1 MNKVN
6 LTIDNKIITAEP
18 GTTILAAA
26 MQNDI
31 FIPSF
36 CHINDLKPDPACFIC
51 VVEVEGESDL
61 VPSCSTEISAGM
73 CIRTTTERVELA
85 RRTCIE
91 LLLSD
96 HLGDCLGP
104 CMTACPAMIDIP
116 GFINYLSLGET
127 LRALELINQSMP
139 FPGSLGRIC
148 SRPCETACRRQ
159 LVETEV
165 AICHLKRFAADAV
178 SESGEEHRPQPAPAT
193 DKKVAIV
200 GAGPTG
206 LSAAYF
212 LQLQGHHCTIYDAHK
227 SAGGMLRH
235 CIPDFRLPPD
245 VIEREI
251 GVIKELGTEI
261 KGHTRLGHDVTLEE
275 LRDGFDAVFLALGAG
290 KPLSL
295 DVKGEDAAGVISAL
309 EFLHEEKH
317 SPHKTRT
324 RTDQK
329 VIIIGGG
336 DVAIDAARVALRKG
350 AADVHIYCLEKH
362 DEMVAGELEIEAAR
376 AEGILFHNERGVKDL
391 TIEAGRIKAVKFKR
405 CTTVFDDQGNFNPL
419 FDESD
424 TSTDSCDTLIVAIG
438 QRVDI
443 SMAEGVKKN
452 NKGPLQ
458 ADAHTMQTNL
468 KDVFAGGDCT
478 TGPSTAV
485 EAVAAG
491 RKAATAIGQYITG
504 KKVTGEPIIF
514 HHTMGPLEKVPRQAV
529 EKHQKQDRIG
539 IPGLGPKTR
548 KNNFKEVETGFTA
561 EQAQTEAKRCMACGC
576 RAAHEC
582 RLRSYA
588 DLFDSAPDRFT
599 GRSREYFLDESHPEI
614 VYAAH
619 KCIQCRTCIRI
630 TENLLGDSAMEI
642 AGRGFT
648 ARLHPVTDKWLLI
661 DSEELIRIV
670 NHCPVGALTFK
681 NAPVPVSSPVFGRL
695 GVK

>member
-1 MNKVN
+1 MKKVK
-6 LTIDNKIITAEP
+6 LTIDNKIIEAEP

-36 CHINDLKPDPACFIC
+36 CHINDLKPEPACFVC
-51 VVEVEGESDL
+51 VVEVEGEIDL
-61 VPSCSTEISAGM
+61 VPSCSTEITTGM
-73 CIRTTTERVELA
+73 FIRTTTERVELA
-85 RRTCIE
+85 RRTCVE

-104 CMTACPAMIDIP
+104 CMKACPAMIDVP

-127 LRALELINQSMP
+127 RRALELIKESMP

-148 SRPCETACRRQ
+148 NRPCETACRRQ
-159 LVETEV
+159 LIETEV
-165 AICHLKRFAADAV
+165 AICHLKRFAADAIF
-178 SESGEEHRPQPAPAT
+178 ESGEESRPQAAPASG
-193 DKKVAIV
+193 KKVAIV

-212 LQLQGHHCTIYDAHK
+212 LQLQGHNCTIYDAHK
-227 SAGGMLRH
+227 TAGGMLRH
-235 CIPDFRLPPD
+235 GIPDFRLPPD

-251 GVIKELGTEI
+251 RIIKDLGTEI
-261 KGHTRLGHDVTLEE
+261 KGHTRLGQDVTIEE
-275 LRDGFDAVFLALGAG
+275 LRAGFDAVFLGLGAG
-290 KPLSL
+290 RSLSL

-309 EFLHEEKH
+309 EFLYEEKQ
-317 SPHKTRT
+317 SPHETRT
-324 RTDQK
+324 RADEK

-362 DEMVAGELEIEAAR
+362 DEMVAGEMEIEAAK
-376 AEGILFHNERGVKDL
+376 AEGILFHNEWGVKDL
-391 TIEAGRIKAVKFKR
+391 TVEAGRIKAVKFKR
-405 CTTVFDDQGNFNPL
+405 CTAVLDEQGNFNPL

-424 TSTDSCDTLIVAIG
+424 TSTDNCETLIVAIG
-438 QRVDI
+438 QKVDI

-452 NKGPLQ
+452 NKGLLL

-468 KDVFAGGDCT
+468 KDVFTGGDCT

-491 RKAATAIGQYITG
+491 RRAAIAINQYITG
-504 KKVTGEPIIF
+504 KEVIGEPPLF
-514 HHTMGPLEKVPRQAV
+514 HHTMGPLEEVPRQAV

-539 IPGLGPKTR
+539 MPSLGPKNRT
-548 KNNFKEVETGFTA
+548 KNFKEVETGFTTELA
-561 EQAQTEAKRCMACGC
+561 QAEAKRCMACGC

-588 DLFDSAPDRFT
+588 ALFDSDQGRFT
-599 GRSREYFLDESHPEI
+599 GQSREYFLDESHPEI

-630 TENLLGDSAMEI
+630 TEELLGDSAMEI

-661 DSEELIRIV
+661 DSEELVRIV
-670 NHCPVGALTFK
+670 GHCPVGALTFK
-681 NAPVPVSSPVFGRL
+681 NAPVPAGSPVINRL